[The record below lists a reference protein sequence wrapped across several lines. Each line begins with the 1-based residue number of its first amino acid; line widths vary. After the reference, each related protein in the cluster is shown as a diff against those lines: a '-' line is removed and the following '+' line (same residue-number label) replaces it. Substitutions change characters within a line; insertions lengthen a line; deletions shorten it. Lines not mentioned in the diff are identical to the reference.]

1 MTGKSQ
7 TVAATMVGAVVGAM
21 AGYMFFTDRGRA
33 LRRQLEPAI
42 EDMARE
48 LVQFRGT
55 LNRAFGVANEG
66 WKVLNEAL
74 GEGASQTSRY
84 GNPHQS
90 TPF

>member
-1 MTGKSQ
+1 VTEKSEAI
-7 TVAATMVGAVVGAM
+7 AAAVVGAVVGAM
-21 AGYMFFTDRGRA
+21 AGYMFFTQRGRA
-33 LRRQLEPAI
+33 LRRQIEPVI

-55 LNRAFGVANEG
+55 LNRAMGVANEG

-74 GEGASQTSRY
+74 GENASQARY
-84 GNPHQS
+84 SSPHQS